1 MATQPVAPTRL
12 SGSVRGSVVAV
23 AATPRSVLMRFLAQP
38 VTTTRLSALGRSLAP
53 IMATITPPSVLRH
66 STTLTLA
73 TTTSHW
79 GMVLVLISARAI
91 TIYISMTQGWKKSPT
106 QSASARWGRRPL
118 RLSPGLAEQ
127 RSLARQSLWMRTAN
141 LASHRPRNVL
151 RMRSSL

>member
-53 IMATITPPSVLRH
+53 IPATITPPSVLRH
-66 STTLTLA
+66 SSTPTLA

-79 GMVLVLISARAI
+79 VMVLVLISARAI
-91 TIYISMTQGWKKSPT
+91 TIYISTTLGLMESPT
-106 QSASARWGRRPL
+106 QSESARGGGRRL
-118 RLSPGLAEQ
+118 RLLPGLPEQ
-127 RSLARQSLWMRTAN
+127 Q
-141 LASHRPRNVL
+141 
-151 RMRSSL
+151 